1 MPDSDN
7 SADMDQPLDLRCGNC
22 GVAVHSSDITCP
34 ACGVL
39 LAAYQAPAGSSAIDS
54 SATHEI
60 PSPSMMPDQIE
71 PTPASPVQAAP
82 ANRTERPV
90 SQSPI
95 GDALRRDRGSLSQAS
110 AGEERRQSAATA
122 DELERMATNTSD
134 FAKEVDAELAG
145 AKVTFDHGRTVIEA
159 DQVDIT
165 QTPENEPSVVVE
177 KPAPPK
183 PTPAR
188 AQPVRTA
195 EVRSPPDPGYL
206 DMQTQG
212 SAPDPAR
219 IGRWLPYIIFGCVFL
234 GFARSFSGSGVVI
247 AIAIAIFVVFLIM
260 KATKATSRKTT
271 SMPRDTSWKGPK
283 RR

>member
-7 SADMDQPLDLRCGNC
+7 STDMDQPLDLRCGNC

-60 PSPSMMPDQIE
+60 PSPSMVPDQIE
-71 PTPASPVQAAP
+71 LTAPSPAQAAP

-95 GDALRRDRGSLSQAS
+95 GDALRRERGSLSQAS
-110 AGEERRQSAATA
+110 AREDRRQSAETA
-122 DELERMATNTSD
+122 DELAQMATNTSD
-134 FAKEVDAELAG
+134 FAKEVDADLAG

-159 DQVDIT
+159 NQADIT
-165 QTPENEPSVVVE
+165 RTPEKEPSVVVE
-177 KPAPPK
+177 RPAPPK
-183 PTPAR
+183 PTPVR
-188 AQPVRTA
+188 SQPVRAA
-195 EVRSPPDPGYL
+195 EARPQADSGHVDIPTSR
-206 DMQTQG
+206 
-212 SAPDPAR
+212 SAPDPTR
-219 IGRWLPYIIFGCVFL
+219 IGRWIPYIIFGCVFL
-234 GFARSFSGSGVVI
+234 GFTRSFSGTGLI
-247 AIAIAIFVVFLIM
+247 MAIAIAIFVVFLIM

-271 SMPRDTSWKGPK
+271 SMPRDTSWKGP
-283 RR
+283 RRR